1 MLRKRFGMCEVIDNG
16 KTRVVNRGVDV
27 AVFTTTEFSAEAMK
41 ASRTLVVKGIST
53 AVIEV
58 MTLEPLDKE
67 TFISFAEKT
76 GALVFAEQSVYEA
89 VCGLLKG
96 KQDVILEKVK
106 EPTIQGIIETTLE
119 VVKRKL
125 Y

>member
-1 MLRKRFGMCEVIDNG
+1 MCEVIDNG
-16 KTRVVNRGVDV
+16 KTRVVNKGVDV
-27 AVFTTTEFSAEAMK
+27 AIFTTREFSIEAMK

-53 AVIEV
+53 AVVEV

-89 VCGLLKG
+89 MVDLIKG
-96 KQDVILEKVK
+96 KQDIILERVK
-106 EPTIQGIIETTLE
+106 ETTVQGIIETTLE

-125 Y
+125 ANTKR